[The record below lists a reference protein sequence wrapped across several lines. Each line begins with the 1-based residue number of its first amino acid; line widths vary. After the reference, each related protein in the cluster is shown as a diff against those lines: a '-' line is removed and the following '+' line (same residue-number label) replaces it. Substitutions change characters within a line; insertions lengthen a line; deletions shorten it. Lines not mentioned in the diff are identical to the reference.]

1 MSRKRRNRGRGKII
15 VITNQKGGVGK
26 TTIAFHI
33 LCFLYDAGFKV
44 LGIDLDGQGNFS
56 SRFIPKEDRI
66 GGYRAVHMFSAEP
79 THFEPLAT
87 QYGPELIYALNRDVE
102 LFQVESLPLGNAVTA
117 FNDKIDDLSNDYDF
131 IVVDTPPSY
140 GNKMAAA
147 CVVQD
152 FLFVPVELAAFAV
165 EGVVNVVESVKEIGA
180 MIGEEIKITGVIC
193 NKLRHVNSHTEAL
206 TEMRNEV
213 GVGKMILKSSLVNR
227 GAVDDALRLGMP
239 VWRQKGSGA
248 ERTTAKEM
256 TALMQEMAGMCGIKV
271 QTKGASK

>member
-26 TTIAFHI
+26 TTIAYHL

-56 SRFIPKEDRI
+56 SRFMSKEDRI
-66 GGYRAVHMFSAEP
+66 GGYRAVHMFNAEP
-79 THFEPLAT
+79 TPFKPLVT
-87 QYGPELIYALNRDVE
+87 PYGPDLIYSLNRDVE
-102 LFQVESLPLGNAVTA
+102 LFQVESLPLFDAVSA
-117 FNDKIDDLSNDYDF
+117 FNDKIDGLCEEYDF

-165 EGVVNVVESVKEIGA
+165 EGVVSVVESVKEIGA
-180 MIGEEIKITGVIC
+180 MIQEEIKITGVIC
-193 NKLRHVNSHTEAL
+193 NKLRHVNSHQQAL
-206 TEMRNEV
+206 TEMRNEA
-213 GVGKMILKSSLVNR
+213 GVGNMILKTNLVNR
-227 GAVDDALRLGMP
+227 GAVDDALRDGAP
-239 VWRQKGSGA
+239 VWRRRTSGA

-256 TALMQEMAGMCGIKV
+256 TALMSEMAGLCGIKV
-271 QTKGASK
+271 SSKGASK

>member
-26 TTIAFHI
+26 TTLAFHL

-56 SRFIPKEDRI
+56 SRFISKEDRI
-66 GGYRAVHMFSAEP
+66 GGYRAVHMFNAEP
-79 THFEPLAT
+79 AQFQPLAT
-87 QYGPELIYALNRDVE
+87 PYGPDLIYALNRDVE
-102 LFQVESLPLGNAVTA
+102 LNQVDSLQLFDAATA
-117 FNDKIDDLSNDYDF
+117 FNDKIDGLCEDYDF
-131 IVVDTPPSY
+131 IVVDTPPTY

-147 CVVQD
+147 CMVQNY
-152 FLFVPVELAAFAV
+152 LFVPVELAAFAV
-165 EGVVNVVESVKEIGA
+165 EGVVNVVESVKEIGG

-193 NKLRHVNSHTEAL
+193 NKLRHVNSHQDAL
-206 TEMRNEV
+206 TEMHKEP
-213 GVGKMILKSSLVNR
+213 GVAKMILKSNLVNR

-239 VWRQKGSGA
+239 VWRQRGTGA

-256 TALMQEMAGMCGIKV
+256 TALMQEMAGLCGIKV